1 MIQHNYTPTR
11 LIRLDIGAAAPR
23 PLTTPSLKDEIDV
36 NWAHELSSWE
46 KLSRGQ
52 FFEGR
57 VLGATCERAYADATT
72 RQVPTGGALGS

>member
-1 MIQHNYTPTR
+1 MRHGEVEDQVTAPNGARGFERGFWLGR
-11 LIRLDIGAAAPR
+11 LSTASG
-23 PLTTPSLKDEIDV
+23 
-36 NWAHELSSWE
+36 WE

-72 RQVPTGGALGS
+72 RQVPTGGALGSYGCMQVVR